1 MGTIGCSIIVPRTIN
16 CTTEKNLCTFLRR
29 LIPMSPEEP
38 INVITDALSAPKEAD
53 LGASKPVA
61 QPKPTE
67 REIRESRA
75 RHWTVRH
82 ATVIACGHKLE
93 AGHLPSHANCEHC
106 WFALFETTPEG
117 VASVHDLLLKEGTQA
132 VIAMHGAKFVKYFG
146 NYLKKKLLQ
155 KFATPEVQA
164 ASGIEG
170 GQLEVL
176 DINAEKEAS
185 LGIQ

>member
-1 MGTIGCSIIVPRTIN
+1 MSEMDELQIGASTP
-16 CTTEKNLCTFLRR
+16 
-29 LIPMSPEEP
+29 
-38 INVITDALSAPKEAD
+38 ALNDAD

-132 VIAMHGAKFVKYFG
+132 VIAMHGAKFVKHFG
-146 NYLKKKLLQ
+146 NYLKKKLFQ